1 MPDDAATGRYR
12 NGYLPVGRW
21 PSLLGGRVL
30 LVRRAREQP
39 VQAALGL
46 GQDGL
51 SLGDEGGVAGHDHGL
66 EGHAHLADRA
76 PDNARVDPLGA
87 LVRPVVPDLRGVR
100 VDLGGLSA
108 RGRETEGPG
117 ALVVEG
123 LDETLV
129 LELVEGGVDRPRAG
143 PPGATAALCELRD
156 DLVAVARLLGKELQ
170 DGGADVAAPG
180 PTSSEVAPRAERA
193 VHAHRATGSERTSR
207 TERAS
212 GTHRAPRSHG
222 TACSEASGEVGA
234 VLVAAPAL
242 SGSALSMMVCVKH
255 VSPPVAVVRRCTVHL
270 HWR

>member
-21 PSLLGGRVL
+21 PSLLCGRAL
-30 LVRRAREQP
+30 LVRRARQQP
-39 VQAALGL
+39 VQTTLGL

-66 EGHAHLADRA
+66 ESHAHLAERA
-76 PDNARVDPLGA
+76 PDDARVDSLGA
-87 LVRPVVPDLRGVR
+87 LIRPVVPDLRGVR

-108 RGRETEGPG
+108 RGRETEGSG

-123 LDETLV
+123 LDQAFV

-193 VHAHRATGSERTSR
+193 VHAHRATGSEPS
-207 TERAS
+207 A
-212 GTHRAPRSHG
+212 GA
-222 TACSEASGEVGA
+222 EASGEVGA